1 MITGERKKF
10 GLRPAR
16 KPALVEGLSN
26 TVIVYLDGQA
36 YYCYVA
42 FSPDFPAAVGAQLPQ
57 GLIGDD
63 VTFLQVTVDAGK
75 WIVSICALSTWEPRI
90 FWESATRPAWL
101 KELKPIRHTN
111 DTTEAHRA
119 VRSSRRTAQ
128 LAA

>member
-16 KPALVEGLSN
+16 KPALIEGLSN
-26 TVIVYLDGQA
+26 TVIVYVDGCA
-36 YYCYVA
+36 YECYIS

-57 GLIGDD
+57 GLARDD
-63 VTFLQVTVDAGK
+63 VTFLQVAFDAGK
-75 WIVSICALSTWEPRI
+75 WIVSVCTLSTWEPRT
-90 FWESATRPAWL
+90 FWESAERPAWL

-119 VRSSRRTAQ
+119 FRSSRRTVQ